1 MAEPL
6 EVWGIR
12 SARAM
17 RVHWML
23 RELGVEYVAHPIGS
37 RTGETQTAA
46 YLALNPLGKIPA
58 LRRGDLVL
66 TESAAIVNY
75 LADSFPAPEGFF
87 VPADAADRARQ
98 AEWCYFVMT
107 ELDAHSLYLIRRHD
121 SLARIYG
128 AAPEAVES
136 ARAYFTKQLN
146 ARRDRIAAADP
157 WLLGGFGAADIL
169 LATCLDWVEAYGIAL
184 PAETVSY
191 RARIARRPAWRD
203 AMRFNYPDREFSVP
217 GEAR

>member
-1 MAEPL
+1 MAETL
-6 EVWGIR
+6 EVWGIG
-12 SARAM
+12 STRAM

-23 RELGVEYVAHPIGS
+23 RELGADYVTHPIGS
-37 RTGETQTAA
+37 RTGETQTAE

-75 LADSFPAPEGFF
+75 LAESFPAPEGFF
-87 VPADAADRARQ
+87 VPAGAADRARQ
-98 AEWCYFVMT
+98 AEWCYFAMT

-121 SLARIYG
+121 ALAHIYG

-146 ARRDRIAAADP
+146 AKRDRIAAADP
-157 WLLGGFGAADIL
+157 WLLGGFGVADIV
-169 LATCLDWVEAYGIAL
+169 LATCLDWAEAYGFAL
-184 PAETVSY
+184 PAEAASY
-191 RARIARRPAWRD
+191 MARIAGRPAWRD
-203 AMRFNYPDREFSVP
+203 AMRFNYPDREFSFP